1 MGEAKR
7 RKEALGEQYGQ
18 EARFISWLP
27 ITKSQSQQFMQMTT
41 IGAWIGIGCL
51 IFAWLIVRFL
61 GPAFGWW
68 QIE

>member
-7 RKEALGEQYGQ
+7 RKESLGEQYGK
-18 EARFISWLP
+18 EGRFISWLP
-27 ITKSQSQQFMQMTT
+27 ITKSQSQQFIQITT
-41 IGAWIGIGCL
+41 ITAWIGIGVL
-51 IFAWLIVRFL
+51 IFAWLTVRFI